1 MRRWIRR
8 YFLAG
13 KMKQVRTTERDYGAL
28 WGSLA
33 KSHPEAPT
41 SLPLSNGVRHPQAPA
56 RALLGGGARGEQ
68 LDNLYLAEGGLRPTE
83 GL

>member
-1 MRRWIRR
+1 MRRWIRQ
-8 YFLAG
+8 YFVVG
-13 KMKQVRTTERDYGAL
+13 SEKQLHSIERSYGAL
-28 WGSLA
+28 WASLA
-33 KSHPEAPT
+33 ESHPEAPT

-68 LDNLYLAEGGLRPTE
+68 LDNLYLAEGGLRPSE